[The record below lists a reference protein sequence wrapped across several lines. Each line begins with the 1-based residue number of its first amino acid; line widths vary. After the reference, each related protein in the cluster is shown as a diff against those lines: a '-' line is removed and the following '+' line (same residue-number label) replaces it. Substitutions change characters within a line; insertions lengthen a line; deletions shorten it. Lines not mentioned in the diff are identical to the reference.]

1 MSTTKFI
8 QLEEDLQDY
17 ASTMEKAQ
25 QAILDQEISKYPI
38 FVVHQHEVEMGV
50 LLIDGNKLGLLWSV
64 HASTLEEFVSKQI
77 IQPEKIDSF
86 TQVYKDTNQY
96 FCCFVLSELGANFI
110 FLPKKNKS
118 DL

>member
-17 ASTMEKAQ
+17 SSTMEKAQ

-38 FVVHQHEVEMGV
+38 FVVHQHEIELGV
-50 LLIDGNKLGLLWSV
+50 LLVDGTNLGLQWSIN
-64 HASTLEEFVSKQI
+64 ASTLEEFLSKQI
-77 IQPEKIDSF
+77 IQPERVDSF
-86 TQVYKDTNQY
+86 KQVYKDTDQY

-110 FLPKKNKS
+110 FLPKQSK
-118 DL
+118 

>member
-25 QAILDQEISKYPI
+25 QAILDQEVSKYPI

-50 LLIDGNKLGLLWSV
+50 LLIDGNNLGLLWSV